1 MRVQVTKESEWGFC
15 SSGET
20 CQDEHPNK
28 GRLTEVH
35 RMTVYLGNAFEQSP
49 WFCKFCYPTFEQ
61 SASFD
66 IEQVPIDTSGPPD
79 RRTKRTSRR
88 RELEIADRIGG
99 RRQPGSGNQPFTKG
113 DVRKKGVFR
122 VEAKECFGLEFGVH
136 RRDLL
141 DKIRSEC
148 SKGEQPAVVVTFRD
162 RGTHQELES
171 WAIIPFELWETY
183 ANAAGPHR

>member
-1 MRVQVTKESEWGFC
+1 MRVQVTKEDGHGPCMASEC
-15 SSGET
+15 EPYKNY
-20 CQDEHPNK
+20 DVP
-28 GRLTEVH
+28 VH
-35 RMTVYLGNAFEQSP
+35 RMTVYLGNNFEKTDWLCNKHYAQFEQA
-49 WFCKFCYPTFEQ
+49 
-61 SASFD
+61 ASFD

-88 RELEIADRIGG
+88 NELEIAAKLGG
-99 RRQPGSGNQPFTKG
+99 RRQPGSGNQPFAKG
-113 DVRKKGVFR
+113 DVRKKGFFR
-122 VEAKECFGLEFGVH
+122 VEVKECFGLEFGVH

-162 RGTHQELES
+162 RGTHEALES

-183 ANAAGPHR
+183 ANAAGTNR